1 MARLYLFAEGQTEQT
16 FADTVLRP
24 YLADHGIYLHGAVL
38 VANSHRK
45 HRTHQ
50 GGVRKFQA
58 IQKDITRFLKQ
69 DSKVDAF
76 FTSMIDLYRLPE
88 DFPGFKEAEKHRSEP
103 YRRVGMLEELWARET
118 GDRRFIPHI
127 QLHEYEAYLFVN
139 VSILSN
145 YYDDRQRDIA
155 LLKASADAFDSPE
168 LIDDGPE
175 TAPSKRIICRLQQYE
190 SDKPTVG
197 VQAAERIGLPEI
209 RRKCPH
215 FAQWLERL
223 EGLGTQNAG

>member
-1 MARLYLFAEGQTEQT
+1 MNR
-16 FADTVLRP
+16 
-24 YLADHGIYLHGAVL
+24 GIL
-38 VANSHRK
+38 V
-45 HRTHQ
+45 
-50 GGVRKFQA
+50 G
-58 IQKDITRFLKQ
+58 
-69 DSKVDAF
+69 
-76 FTSMIDLYRLPE
+76 P
-88 DFPGFKEAEKHRSEP
+88 
-103 YRRVGMLEELWARET
+103 
-118 GDRRFIPHI
+118 
-127 QLHEYEAYLFVN
+127 
-139 VSILSN
+139 ILSN

-215 FAQWLERL
+215 FAQWRERL